1 MLRPLLAAFL
11 LVPLASGCVAVA
23 AAGIVGVGALAFE
36 RNEIERDYPASLEDT
51 WQGSLDGLRNL
62 GIYPTLSELAATEG
76 RIEYRDLRVLV
87 ERHPEGFTR
96 VRVRVGTFHTADH
109 RRRAEL
115 ISQEI
120 EAAMHGVD
128 DVRSWGERVKELRGE
143 GATPPPAKPTPAP
156 ETKGSA
162 GASAEPELGREGA

>member
-1 MLRPLLAAFL
+1 MLHRFLPVLLV
-11 LVPLASGCVAVA
+11 VPLASGCAAVA

-36 RNEIERDYPASLEDT
+36 RNEIEHDYPAPLEDT
-51 WQGSLDGLRNL
+51 WQGCLDGLRNV
-62 GIYPTLSELAATEG
+62 GIYPTLAELEATEG
-76 RIEYRDLRVLV
+76 RIEYRDLRVRV

-109 RRRAEL
+109 RRRAQL

-120 EAAMHGVD
+120 EAAMNGVD

-143 GATPPPAKPTPAP
+143 GAPPAKESPA
-156 ETKGSA
+156 A
-162 GASAEPELGREGA
+162 DGASTAAPAETELDGEGP